1 MEEGKGEEGPGC
13 EGVAERERYVDVV
26 AKKGFLFDSAITPT
40 LLLLLLLLPQDH
52 HLPENPFLQHCTHNL

>member
-26 AKKGFLFDSAITPT
+26 AKKGFCSTV
-40 LLLLLLLLPQDH
+40 LLH
-52 HLPENPFLQHCTHNL
+52 QHYYYYYYYY